1 MDKFIHGLGRLF
13 CMKSCVNK
21 KFFGKWNENGL
32 QLVWY
37 VLYYTRIM
45 RYSATNMLKND
56 GEAVENDF
64 ERGIY

>member
-1 MDKFIHGLGRLF
+1 
-13 CMKSCVNK
+13 MKSCVNK